1 MSDLNE
7 PKKET
12 VRFTLQPRG
21 DAKPGEQAAELRGGS
36 ARNDVPAMPPSSG
49 AEAQPP
55 QQRGTSSIP
64 IARPP
69 LAPKTEAKLSQSPAS
84 EPAAPA
90 RAPILPPPPLVMPP
104 PFASKPVAGTAEPV
118 PEMVS
123 PPPPAMPPRPRVL
136 PPPPRVIPPASPA
149 SSSPA
154 APANQ
159 PGFGIPV
166 GRKKDTARIN
176 VLPEAAA
183 PRPSLQMTKTQP
195 LIVAP
200 AAKSPRP
207 AIATA
212 PVVKKTTS
220 TTTSSAFDALDKIPL
235 PLCWGIFAISAVT
248 LLIQIWNYLAS

>member
-55 QQRGTSSIP
+55 QQRGTSSLP

-159 PGFGIPV
+159 SGIPV
-166 GRKKDTARIN
+166 GPKKETARIN

>member
-12 VRFTLQPRG
+12 VRVTLRSG
-21 DAKPGEQAAELRGGS
+21 ADAKPGEQAAELRGGS

-55 QQRGTSSIP
+55 QQRGTSSRP
-64 IARPP
+64 IARD
-69 LAPKTEAKLSQSPAS
+69 
-84 EPAAPA
+84 
-90 RAPILPPPPLVMPP
+90 PILPPPPLVMPP
-104 PFASKPVAGTAEPV
+104 PFASKTVAGTAEPD
-118 PEMVS
+118 PELVS

-166 GRKKDTARIN
+166 GPKKETARIN

-195 LIVAP
+195 LVVAP

-220 TTTSSAFDALDKIPL
+220 STTSSAFDALDKIPL